1 MNRRLTKAFIG
12 ALSFA
17 AALSTAVVFNASDAQ
32 AKKASV
38 KKVTASAP
46 SGKNVYVAKGKKVK
60 ITTTVKV
67 KPNKKANKKVTYK
80 SANKKIATVSA
91 KGVVKGVKAGKTKI
105 TITSKKNKK
114 KKTVL
119 KVYVKKAAVKKVKI
133 NSKNFVLSAGGTK
146 KLTAKV
152 TPKKN
157 VYKKVVW
164 TSSNKKVATVT
175 SKGVVKGLRE
185 GSAKITASA
194 VEGSKKKA
202 SVTVKV
208 GAGIASVS
216 AVRKNVIRVILTG
229 KKALSAADFQVQTRS
244 GASSTKYLTK
254 HVESVTTN
262 DQKIYDITL
271 KEQVYATDYLKVTI
285 SALATNKSVEIYIDN
300 ISGYGDAGNT
310 EVYYVEF
317 NKDRKDRYSDN
328 FEIGNSNAVGAI
340 TYTSLTGLPSGLKAY
355 FSEDKTEVL
364 VRGKFANIER
374 GTTAVLSGYDEKG
387 TVFTKKIIFVV
398 GSDTQIVTV
407 TEPVSTEVAYRP
419 NDPKTM
425 QDEESG
431 FNIYSSNI
439 REKVHAAGGSGDY
452 SYDVTYNGK
461 SLSELRYDKDY
472 NLVAINPG
480 TYRFDVTVTDDNNE
494 SLKVNDAVTFNFVA
508 GVTISGKVVDAA
520 GQPVKYGYVTGFTK
534 TDEYGR
540 YGSFYVRTE
549 KDGTYVARTLPGDYY
564 TYAGDKYY
572 GGNAYDYSV
581 GNMFYANAVKNFK
594 LPVYKVNIATN
605 IAGAAGYSVSHLDVI
620 SSYGVKYRVFD
631 YNDSYDA
638 DHSMFVYLP
647 AGSYEVVT
655 YDYDSSDND
664 ITAYGKVEE
673 STEGTFKEY
682 RLLNSLGDYKVSGN
696 FTVNG
701 NSTVVL
707 NAEKKA
713 EIGRASCRER
723 V

>member
-119 KVYVKKAAVKKVKI
+119 KVCVKKAAVKKVKI

-194 VEGSKKKA
+194 VDGSKKKA

-310 EVYYVEF
+310 EVSYVEF
-317 NKDRKDRYSDN
+317 NKDRKDRYSNN
-328 FEIGNSNAVGAI
+328 FRIGNSNAVGTI

-419 NDPKTM
+419 NDPKTI
-425 QDEESG
+425 QNEESG

-439 REKVHAAGGSGDY
+439 REKVHVAGGSGDY

-480 TYRFDVTVTDDNNE
+480 TYRFDVMVTDDNNE
-494 SLKVNDAVTFNFVA
+494 SLKASDAVTFNFVA

-534 TDEYGR
+534 ADEYGR

-564 TYAGDKYY
+564 TYTGDRYY

-713 EIGRASCRER
+713 EQEG
-723 V
+723 

>member
-1 MNRRLTKAFIG
+1 M
-12 ALSFA
+12 
-17 AALSTAVVFNASDAQ
+17 
-32 AKKASV
+32 
-38 KKVTASAP
+38 
-46 SGKNVYVAKGKKVK
+46 
-60 ITTTVKV
+60 
-67 KPNKKANKKVTYK
+67 
-80 SANKKIATVSA
+80 
-91 KGVVKGVKAGKTKI
+91 
-105 TITSKKNKK
+105 
-114 KKTVL
+114 
-119 KVYVKKAAVKKVKI
+119 
-133 NSKNFVLSAGGTK
+133 
-146 KLTAKV
+146 
-152 TPKKN
+152 
-157 VYKKVVW
+157 
-164 TSSNKKVATVT
+164 T

-194 VEGSKKKA
+194 VDGSKKKA

-713 EIGRASCRER
+713 EQEG
-723 V
+723 

>member
-1 MNRRLTKAFIG
+1 M
-12 ALSFA
+12 
-17 AALSTAVVFNASDAQ
+17 
-32 AKKASV
+32 
-38 KKVTASAP
+38 
-46 SGKNVYVAKGKKVK
+46 
-60 ITTTVKV
+60 
-67 KPNKKANKKVTYK
+67 
-80 SANKKIATVSA
+80 
-91 KGVVKGVKAGKTKI
+91 
-105 TITSKKNKK
+105 
-114 KKTVL
+114 
-119 KVYVKKAAVKKVKI
+119 
-133 NSKNFVLSAGGTK
+133 
-146 KLTAKV
+146 
-152 TPKKN
+152 
-157 VYKKVVW
+157 
-164 TSSNKKVATVT
+164 
-175 SKGVVKGLRE
+175 
-185 GSAKITASA
+185 
-194 VEGSKKKA
+194 
-202 SVTVKV
+202 
-208 GAGIASVS
+208 
-216 AVRKNVIRVILTG
+216 
-229 KKALSAADFQVQTRS
+229 
-244 GASSTKYLTK
+244 
-254 HVESVTTN
+254 
-262 DQKIYDITL
+262 
-271 KEQVYATDYLKVTI
+271 
-285 SALATNKSVEIYIDN
+285 
-300 ISGYGDAGNT
+300 
-310 EVYYVEF
+310 
-317 NKDRKDRYSDN
+317 
-328 FEIGNSNAVGAI
+328 
-340 TYTSLTGLPSGLKAY
+340 KAY

-419 NDPKTM
+419 NDPKTI
-425 QDEESG
+425 QNEESG
-431 FNIYSSNI
+431 FSISSYDI
-439 REKVHAAGGSGDY
+439 RDKVHAAGGSGDY

-480 TYRFDVTVTDDNNE
+480 TYRFDVMVTDDNNE
-494 SLKVNDAVTFNFVA
+494 SLKVSDAVTFNFVA

-540 YGSFYVRTE
+540 YGAFYVRTE

-594 LPVYKVNIATN
+594 LPVYRVNIATN

-620 SSYGVKYRVFD
+620 SSYGVTYRVSD
-631 YNDSYDA
+631 YDDSYDA

-682 RLLNSLGDYKVSGN
+682 SLLNSLGDYKVSGN

-713 EIGRASCRER
+713 EQEG
-723 V
+723 

>member
-46 SGKNVYVAKGKKVK
+46 SVKNLFVAKVKKFK

-119 KVYVKKAAVKKVKI
+119 KVCVKKAAVKKVSI

-164 TSSNKKVATVT
+164 TSSNKKVAAVT

-194 VEGSKKKA
+194 VDGSKKKA

-229 KKALSAADFQVQTRS
+229 KKALSAANFQVQTRS
-244 GASSTKYLTK
+244 GVSSTKYLTK

-340 TYTSLTGLPSGLKAY
+340 TYTSLTGLPSGLQAY

-452 SYDVTYNGK
+452 SYDVT
-461 SLSELRYDKDY
+461 YDKDY

-713 EIGRASCRER
+713 EQEG
-723 V
+723 

>member
-105 TITSKKNKK
+105 MITSKKNKK

-119 KVYVKKAAVKKVKI
+119 KVCVKKAAVKKVSI

-157 VYKKVVW
+157 VYKKVAW

-175 SKGVVKGLRE
+175 SKGVVKGLSE
-185 GSAKITASA
+185 GTAKITASA
-194 VEGSKKKA
+194 VDGSKKKA

-244 GASSTKYLTK
+244 GALSTKYLTK

-310 EVYYVEF
+310 EVSYVKF
-317 NKDRKDRYSDN
+317 NKDRKNRYSNN
-328 FEIGNSNAVGAI
+328 FGIGNSNAVGAI

-419 NDPKTM
+419 NDPKTI
-425 QDEESG
+425 QNEESG
-431 FNIYSSNI
+431 FSISSYDI
-439 REKVHAAGGSGDY
+439 RDKVHAAGGSGDY

-494 SLKVNDAVTFNFVA
+494 SLKASDAVTFNFVA

-534 TDEYGR
+534 ADEYGR
-540 YGSFYVRTE
+540 YGAFNVRTE

-564 TYAGDKYY
+564 TCA
-572 GGNAYDYSV
+572 GNAYDYSV

-605 IAGAAGYSVSHLDVI
+605 IAGAAGYSVSNLDVI
-620 SSYGVKYRVFD
+620 SSYGVTYRVSD
-631 YNDSYDA
+631 YDDSYDA

-713 EIGRASCRER
+713 EQEG
-723 V
+723 

>member
-17 AALSTAVVFNASDAQ
+17 AALSTAVVCNASDAQ

-46 SGKNVYVAKGKKVK
+46 SGKKVYVAKGKKVK

-164 TSSNKKVATVT
+164 TSSKKKVATVT
-175 SKGVVKGLRE
+175 SKGVVKGLSE
-185 GSAKITASA
+185 GTAKITASA
-194 VEGSKKKA
+194 VDGSKKKA

-310 EVYYVEF
+310 EVSYVEF
-317 NKDRKDRYSDN
+317 NKDRKDRYSNN
-328 FEIGNSNAVGAI
+328 FGIGNSNAVGTI

-419 NDPKTM
+419 NDPKTI
-425 QDEESG
+425 QNEESG

-439 REKVHAAGGSGDY
+439 REKVHVAGGSGDY

-480 TYRFDVTVTDDNNE
+480 TYRFDVMVTDDNNE
-494 SLKVNDAVTFNFVA
+494 SLKASDAVTFNFVA
-508 GVTISGKVVDAA
+508 GVTISGKA
-520 GQPVKYGYVTGFTK
+520 
-534 TDEYGR
+534 DEYGR

-564 TYAGDKYY
+564 TYTGDRYY

-594 LPVYKVNIATN
+594 LPVYKVNVATN
-605 IAGAAGYSVSHLDVI
+605 IAGAAGYSVSHLNVI
-620 SSYGVKYRVFD
+620 SSYGVTYRVSD
-631 YNDSYDA
+631 YDDSYDA

-682 RLLNSLGDYKVSGN
+682 RLSNSLGDYKVSGN

-713 EIGRASCRER
+713 EQEG
-723 V
+723 

>member
-17 AALSTAVVFNASDAQ
+17 AALSTAVVCNASDAQ

-46 SGKNVYVAKGKKVK
+46 SGKKVYVAKGKKVK

-164 TSSNKKVATVT
+164 TSSKKKVATVT
-175 SKGVVKGLRE
+175 SKGVVKGLSE
-185 GSAKITASA
+185 GTAKITASA
-194 VEGSKKKA
+194 IDGSKKKA

-271 KEQVYATDYLKVTI
+271 K
-285 SALATNKSVEIYIDN
+285 
-300 ISGYGDAGNT
+300 
-310 EVYYVEF
+310 
-317 NKDRKDRYSDN
+317 
-328 FEIGNSNAVGAI
+328 
-340 TYTSLTGLPSGLKAY
+340 
-355 FSEDKTEVL
+355 
-364 VRGKFANIER
+364 
-374 GTTAVLSGYDEKG
+374 
-387 TVFTKKIIFVV
+387 
-398 GSDTQIVTV
+398 
-407 TEPVSTEVAYRP
+407 
-419 NDPKTM
+419 
-425 QDEESG
+425 
-431 FNIYSSNI
+431 
-439 REKVHAAGGSGDY
+439 
-452 SYDVTYNGK
+452 
-461 SLSELRYDKDY
+461 
-472 NLVAINPG
+472 
-480 TYRFDVTVTDDNNE
+480 
-494 SLKVNDAVTFNFVA
+494 
-508 GVTISGKVVDAA
+508 
-520 GQPVKYGYVTGFTK
+520 
-534 TDEYGR
+534 
-540 YGSFYVRTE
+540 
-549 KDGTYVARTLPGDYY
+549 
-564 TYAGDKYY
+564 
-572 GGNAYDYSV
+572 
-581 GNMFYANAVKNFK
+581 
-594 LPVYKVNIATN
+594 
-605 IAGAAGYSVSHLDVI
+605 
-620 SSYGVKYRVFD
+620 
-631 YNDSYDA
+631 
-638 DHSMFVYLP
+638 
-647 AGSYEVVT
+647 
-655 YDYDSSDND
+655 
-664 ITAYGKVEE
+664 
-673 STEGTFKEY
+673 
-682 RLLNSLGDYKVSGN
+682 
-696 FTVNG
+696 
-701 NSTVVL
+701 
-707 NAEKKA
+707 
-713 EIGRASCRER
+713 
-723 V
+723 

>member
-185 GSAKITASA
+185 GSAKITATA

-202 SVTVKV
+202 SVTVTV

-229 KKALSAADFQVQTRS
+229 KKALSATDFQVQIRS
-244 GASSTKYLTK
+244 GVSSTKYLTK

-310 EVYYVEF
+310 EIYYVEF
-317 NKDRKDRYSDN
+317 NKDRKERYSNN
-328 FEIGNSNAVGAI
+328 FKIGNSNAVGAI

-374 GTTAVLSGYDEKG
+374 GTTAVLSGYDEKE

-407 TEPVSTEVAYRP
+407 TEPVSTELAYRP
-419 NDPKTM
+419 NDPKTI
-425 QDEESG
+425 QNEESG

-439 REKVHAAGGSGDY
+439 REKVHVAGGSGCLWLGR
-452 SYDVTYNGK
+452 VWRPK
-461 SLSELRYDKDY
+461 KE
-472 NLVAINPG
+472 NP
-480 TYRFDVTVTDDNNE
+480 
-494 SLKVNDAVTFNFVA
+494 
-508 GVTISGKVVDAA
+508 
-520 GQPVKYGYVTGFTK
+520 
-534 TDEYGR
+534 
-540 YGSFYVRTE
+540 
-549 KDGTYVARTLPGDYY
+549 
-564 TYAGDKYY
+564 
-572 GGNAYDYSV
+572 
-581 GNMFYANAVKNFK
+581 
-594 LPVYKVNIATN
+594 
-605 IAGAAGYSVSHLDVI
+605 
-620 SSYGVKYRVFD
+620 
-631 YNDSYDA
+631 
-638 DHSMFVYLP
+638 
-647 AGSYEVVT
+647 
-655 YDYDSSDND
+655 
-664 ITAYGKVEE
+664 
-673 STEGTFKEY
+673 
-682 RLLNSLGDYKVSGN
+682 
-696 FTVNG
+696 
-701 NSTVVL
+701 
-707 NAEKKA
+707 
-713 EIGRASCRER
+713 
-723 V
+723 

>member
-1 MNRRLTKAFIG
+1 MNKKLTKAFIG

-17 AALSTAVVFNASDAQ
+17 TALSTAVVFNASDAQ

-60 ITTTVKV
+60 LTTTVKV

-105 TITSKKNKK
+105 TVTSKKNKK

-119 KVYVKKAAVKKVKI
+119 KVYVKKAAVKKVSI

-146 KLTAKV
+146 KLTATV

-164 TSSNKKVATVT
+164 TSSNKKVAVVT
-175 SKGVVKGLRE
+175 SKGVVKGLQE
-185 GSAKITASA
+185 GSAKITAAA
-194 VEGSKKKA
+194 VDGSKKKA

-216 AVRKNVIRVILTG
+216 TVRNNVVRVILTG
-229 KKALSAADFQVQTRS
+229 KKALSAAHFQVQTRS

-271 KEQVYATDYLKVTI
+271 KERVYEGDYLKVTI
-285 SALATNKSVEIYIDN
+285 PALATNKSVEIYLDN
-300 ISGYGDAGNT
+300 ISKYGDAGNT
-310 EVYYVEF
+310 EVEYVEF
-317 NKDRKDRYSDN
+317 NKDKKDRYSSN
-328 FEIGNSNAVGAI
+328 FDISNSNAVGVI

-355 FSEDKTEVL
+355 FSEDKTSVL
-364 VRGKFANIER
+364 VQGKFANIQR
-374 GTTAVLSGYDEKG
+374 GTAAVLSGYDEKG

-407 TEPVSTEVAYRP
+407 TEPVSTELAFRP
-419 NDPKTM
+419 DDPKTIRN
-425 QDEESG
+425 EESG
-431 FNIYSSNI
+431 FYIYDSDI
-439 REKVHAAGGSGDY
+439 RDKVHVAGGSGDY
-452 SYDVTYNGK
+452 SYNVTYNGK
-461 SLSELRYDKDY
+461 NLSELRYDKDY
-472 NLVAINPG
+472 NPVAINPG
-480 TYRFDVTVTDDNNE
+480 TYRFDVTVTDDNKE
-494 SLKVNDAVTFNFVA
+494 SLKVNDVVTFNFVA
-508 GVTISGKVVDAA
+508 GITISGKVVDAA

-534 TDEYGR
+534 RDAYGR
-540 YGSFYVRTE
+540 YGSFYARTE
-549 KDGTYVARTLPGDYY
+549 KDGTYVARALPGDYY
-564 TYAGDKYY
+564 TYAGDRYY
-572 GGNAYDYSV
+572 GGSSYDYSA

-605 IAGAAGYSVSHLDVI
+605 IAGAAGYSVYRLSVL
-620 SSYGVKYRVFD
+620 SSYGVTYRVED
-631 YNDSYDA
+631 YDNSYDA
-638 DHSMFVYLP
+638 DHSMYVYLP

-664 ITAYGKVEE
+664 ITAWGKVEE
-673 STEGTFKEY
+673 STDGTFNEY
-682 RLLNSLGDYKVSGN
+682 YLTTPLGDYKVSGS

-713 EIGRASCRER
+713 EQEG
-723 V
+723 

>member
-17 AALSTAVVFNASDAQ
+17 AALSTAVVCNASDAQ

-46 SGKNVYVAKGKKVK
+46 SGKKVYVAKGKKVK

-164 TSSNKKVATVT
+164 TSSKKKVATVT
-175 SKGVVKGLRE
+175 SKGVVKGLSE
-185 GSAKITASA
+185 GTAKITASA
-194 VEGSKKKA
+194 VDGSKKKA

-310 EVYYVEF
+310 EVSYVEF
-317 NKDRKDRYSDN
+317 NKDRKDRYSNN
-328 FEIGNSNAVGAI
+328 FGIGNSNAVGTI

-419 NDPKTM
+419 NDPKTI
-425 QDEESG
+425 QNEESG

-439 REKVHAAGGSGDY
+439 REKVHVAGGSGDY

-480 TYRFDVTVTDDNNE
+480 TYRFDVMVTDDNNE
-494 SLKVNDAVTFNFVA
+494 SLKASDAVTFNFVA

-534 TDEYGR
+534 ADEYGR

-549 KDGTYVARTLPGDYY
+549 KDGTYVARTLSGDYY
-564 TYAGDKYY
+564 TYTGDRYY

-594 LPVYKVNIATN
+594 LPVYKVNVATN
-605 IAGAAGYSVSHLDVI
+605 IAGAAGYSVSHLNVI
-620 SSYGVKYRVFD
+620 SSYGVTYRVSD
-631 YNDSYDA
+631 YDDSYDA

-682 RLLNSLGDYKVSGN
+682 RLSNSLGDYKVSGN

-713 EIGRASCRER
+713 EQEG
-723 V
+723 

>member
-17 AALSTAVVFNASDAQ
+17 AALSTAVVCNASDAQ

-46 SGKNVYVAKGKKVK
+46 SGKKVYVAKGKKVK

-67 KPNKKANKKVTYK
+67 KPNRKANKKVTYK

-164 TSSNKKVATVT
+164 TSSKKKVATVT
-175 SKGVVKGLRE
+175 SKGVVKGLSE
-185 GSAKITASA
+185 GTAKITASA
-194 VEGSKKKA
+194 VDGSKKKA

-229 KKALSAADFQVQTRS
+229 KKALSAANFQVQTRS
-244 GASSTKYLTK
+244 GVSSTKYLTK

-340 TYTSLTGLPSGLKAY
+340 TYTSLTGLPSGLQAY

-452 SYDVTYNGK
+452 TYNGK

-713 EIGRASCRER
+713 EQEG
-723 V
+723 

>member
-1 MNRRLTKAFIG
+1 MNRRLTKVFIG

-119 KVYVKKAAVKKVKI
+119 KVCVKKAAVKKVSI

-194 VEGSKKKA
+194 VDGSKKKA

-328 FEIGNSNAVGAI
+328 FEIGNSNAVGSI

-407 TEPVSTEVAYRP
+407 TEPVSTELAYRP
-419 NDPKTM
+419 NDPKTI
-425 QDEESG
+425 QNEESG

-439 REKVHAAGGSGDY
+439 REKVHVAGGSGDY

-508 GVTISGKVVDAA
+508 GV
-520 GQPVKYGYVTGFTK
+520 TK

-713 EIGRASCRER
+713 EQEG
-723 V
+723 

>member
-1 MNRRLTKAFIG
+1 M
-12 ALSFA
+12 
-17 AALSTAVVFNASDAQ
+17 
-32 AKKASV
+32 
-38 KKVTASAP
+38 
-46 SGKNVYVAKGKKVK
+46 
-60 ITTTVKV
+60 
-67 KPNKKANKKVTYK
+67 
-80 SANKKIATVSA
+80 
-91 KGVVKGVKAGKTKI
+91 
-105 TITSKKNKK
+105 
-114 KKTVL
+114 
-119 KVYVKKAAVKKVKI
+119 
-133 NSKNFVLSAGGTK
+133 
-146 KLTAKV
+146 
-152 TPKKN
+152 
-157 VYKKVVW
+157 
-164 TSSNKKVATVT
+164 
-175 SKGVVKGLRE
+175 
-185 GSAKITASA
+185 
-194 VEGSKKKA
+194 
-202 SVTVKV
+202 
-208 GAGIASVS
+208 
-216 AVRKNVIRVILTG
+216 
-229 KKALSAADFQVQTRS
+229 
-244 GASSTKYLTK
+244 
-254 HVESVTTN
+254 ESVTTN

-310 EVYYVEF
+310 EVSYVEF
-317 NKDRKDRYSDN
+317 NKDRKDRYSNN
-328 FEIGNSNAVGAI
+328 FGIGNSNAVGTI

-419 NDPKTM
+419 NDPKTI
-425 QDEESG
+425 QNEESG

-439 REKVHAAGGSGDY
+439 RE
-452 SYDVTYNGK
+452 N
-461 SLSELRYDKDY
+461 Y

-480 TYRFDVTVTDDNNE
+480 TYRFDVMVTDDNNE
-494 SLKVNDAVTFNFVA
+494 SLKASDAVTFNFVA

-534 TDEYGR
+534 ADEYGR

-564 TYAGDKYY
+564 TYTGDRYY

-605 IAGAAGYSVSHLDVI
+605 IAGAAGYSVSHLNVI
-620 SSYGVKYRVFD
+620 SSYGVTYRVSD
-631 YNDSYDA
+631 YDDSYDA

-713 EIGRASCRER
+713 EQEG
-723 V
+723 

>member
-194 VEGSKKKA
+194 VDGSKKKA
-202 SVTVKV
+202 SVTVTV

-216 AVRKNVIRVILTG
+216 VVTSDLVRVTLTG
-229 KKALSAADFQVQTRS
+229 TKALSATNFQMQTRS
-244 GASSTKYLTK
+244 GVTSTKYVSVN
-254 HVESVTTN
+254 VESVTTK
-262 DQKIYDITL
+262 DQKTYDVTL
-271 KEQVYATDYLKVTI
+271 KQNIWKTDYLKVTI
-285 SALATNKSVEIYIDN
+285 PALKTNKSVEIYVDHIA
-300 ISGYGDAGNT
+300 GYGDKGNSET
-310 EVYYVEF
+310 EYVTY
-317 NKDRKDRYSDN
+317 NKDSKDTYDDN
-328 FEIGNSNAVGAI
+328 FSITNTNCVGAI
-340 TYTSLTGLPSGLKAY
+340 TYTSLNGLPSGLKAY
-355 FSEDKTEVL
+355 FSENRTSVK
-364 VRGKFANIER
+364 VRGKFNNIER

-387 TVFTKKIIFVV
+387 TTFTKKIIFVV
-398 GSDTQIVTV
+398 GSDKEIA
-407 TEPVSTEVAYRP
+407 VAVKPTAKELTYRP
-419 NDPKTM
+419 DDPKTIV
-425 QDEESG
+425 DEDSG
-431 FNIYSSNI
+431 ADFSSPYTIYKN
-439 REKVHAAGGSGDY
+439 VYAAGGSDDY
-452 SYDVTYNGK
+452 SYKVTYNGK
-461 SLSELRYDKDY
+461 SLYELCYDKDY
-472 NLVAINPG
+472 NRVAINPG
-480 TYRFDVTVTDDNNE
+480 TYTFDVEVEDDSNE
-494 SLKVNDAVTFNFVA
+494 SLKANAKVSYTVENGITV
-508 GVTISGKVVDAA
+508 SGKVVDAA
-520 GQPVKYGYVTGFTK
+520 GQPVKYSPIRGYTK
-534 TDEYGR
+534 KDEYGNYNEIDAVTR
-540 YGSFYVRTE
+540 I
-549 KDGTYVARTLPGDYY
+549 DGGYEARVLPGDYY
-564 TYAGDKYY
+564 TYVNLDY
-572 GGNAYDYSV
+572 NRMYDYSA
-581 GNMFYANAVKNFK
+581 GNVFSSNAVKNFK
-594 LPVYKVNIATN
+594 VPVYRVNIAPN
-605 IAGAAGYSVSHLDVI
+605 IAGAAGYRVNGLSLLDV
-620 SSYGVKYRVFD
+620 YGNTYSVEYYSNR
-631 YNDSYDA
+631 YDK
-638 DHSMFVYLP
+638 DHSLYAYLP
-647 AGSYEVVT
+647 AGDYEVVT
-655 YDYDSSDND
+655 YDYSTSSNE
-664 ITAYGKVEE
+664 ISAYGKIEE
-673 STEGTFKEY
+673 STDGYQNKTYDLDEKLGT
-682 RLLNSLGDYKVSGN
+682 YKLSGS
-696 FTVNG
+696 FSVNG
-701 NSTVVL
+701 NNTVVL
-707 NAEKKA
+707 NAVKK
-713 EIGRASCRER
+713 EDTQD
-723 V
+723 

>member
-46 SGKNVYVAKGKKVK
+46 SGKKVYVAKGKKVK

-119 KVYVKKAAVKKVKI
+119 KVYVKKTAVKKVKI

-164 TSSNKKVATVT
+164 TSSNKKVAAVT

-194 VEGSKKKA
+194 VDGSKKKA

-328 FEIGNSNAVGAI
+328 FEIGNSNAVGSI

-407 TEPVSTEVAYRP
+407 TEPVSTELAYRP
-419 NDPKTM
+419 NDPKTI
-425 QDEESG
+425 QNEESG

-439 REKVHAAGGSGDY
+439 REKVHVAGGSGDY

-713 EIGRASCRER
+713 EQEG
-723 V
+723 